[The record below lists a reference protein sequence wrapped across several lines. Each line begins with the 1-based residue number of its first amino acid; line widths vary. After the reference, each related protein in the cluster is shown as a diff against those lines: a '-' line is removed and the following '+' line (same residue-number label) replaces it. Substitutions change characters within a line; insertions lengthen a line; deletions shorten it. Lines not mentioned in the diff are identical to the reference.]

1 MSVDWKKEKKN
12 ERERE
17 KSEERWRKWAR
28 AAGKT
33 CALHVAL
40 LCRGAI
46 IKATAG
52 TILQMDDCV
61 RFLYVIVHV
70 PVKADNTY

>member
-1 MSVDWKKEKKN
+1 MSVDWKKEKKMR
-12 ERERE
+12 EREREGE

-46 IKATAG
+46 I
-52 TILQMDDCV
+52 
-61 RFLYVIVHV
+61 
-70 PVKADNTY
+70 